1 MLDQGLL
8 DGVTRISQ
16 STEVTEKA
24 SREAALNASG
34 DPTTVYRF
42 YDANDKLLYVGITK
56 NLSRRLAA
64 HTKTKEWWL
73 NVASIK
79 LEHFKNRESARL
91 REKTYT
97 MFLDPKHNKQD
108 RWIPD
113 RDLLKPMR

>member
-8 DGVTRISQ
+8 DGVAGMSRRAAA
-16 STEVTEKA
+16 TEKA
-24 SREAALNASG
+24 KREAALNAPG
-34 DPTTVYRF
+34 EPTTVYRF
-42 YDANDKLLYVGITK
+42 YDADDKLLYVGITK
-56 NLSRRLAA
+56 NLPRRLAA

-97 MFLDPKHNKQD
+97 MFLNPEHNKQD
-108 RWIPD
+108 RWIPE